1 MCGRY
6 RLTKRRMLEIEQYYE
21 IDELA
26 DLEIWKREY
35 NIPPRE
41 MAPAILEVHGKRR
54 LTVGLWSLMGP
65 WADSLENANR
75 ASTFNAKAETLT
87 DRPAY
92 RNAFLKR
99 RCVVPAE
106 AFYEWVGPKKE
117 RQPLNIARKNGKL
130 LSMAGLFNY
139 WKPAAS
145 QGRPMLTFTV
155 VTTVPSQWMARIH
168 NRMPVI
174 LQDNQIDTWLDL
186 TVSDPHQLGELL
198 RPPPEGFLDCYA
210 VSRQINSVKFDDAEH
225 AKQIALD
232 YAGLLQSE
240 SSNQE

>member
-6 RLTKRRMLEIEQYYE
+6 RLTKRRMLEIENHYG

-41 MAPAILEVHGKRR
+41 MAPVVLESAGKRS
-54 LTVGLWSLMGP
+54 LTAGLWSLMGP
-65 WADSLENANR
+65 WADSLEHANR
-75 ASTFNAKAETLT
+75 SSTFNAKAETLSE
-87 DRPAY
+87 RPAY

-117 RQPLNIARKNGKL
+117 RQPLNIARKDGKL

-155 VTTVPSQWMARIH
+155 ITTAPSRWMARIH

-174 LQDNQIDTWLDL
+174 LQGDQIDAWLDP
-186 TVSDPHQLGELL
+186 TISDPQHLGELL
-198 RPPPEGFLDCYA
+198 KAPPEDFLHCYA
-210 VSRQINSVKFDDAEH
+210 ISSQINSVKFDDPEH
-225 AKQIALD
+225 TKEIAVD
-232 YAGLLQSE
+232 YTGLLQNE

>member
-6 RLTKRRMLEIEQYYE
+6 RLTRRRMLEIEQYYE
-21 IDELA
+21 IE
-26 DLEIWKREY
+26 DLEDLELWKREY

-41 MAPAILEVHGKRR
+41 MVPTVLEAHGKRR
-54 LTVGLWSLMGP
+54 LAAGLWSLLGP
-65 WADSLENANR
+65 WANSLEHANR

-87 DRPAY
+87 NRPAY

-99 RCVVPAE
+99 RCIVPAE

-117 RQPLNIARKNGKL
+117 RQPLNIARADRKL

-139 WKPAAS
+139 WKPAGS

-155 VTTVPSQWMARIH
+155 VTTAPSRWMARIH

-174 LQDNQIDTWLDL
+174 LHDDQIDTWLDSTL
-186 TVSDPHQLGELL
+186 SDARQLGELL
-198 RPPPEGFLDCYA
+198 RAPPEDFLDCYA
-210 VSRQINSVKFDDAEH
+210 ISRQINSVRFDEPEYATE
-225 AKQIALD
+225 IALD
-232 YAGLLQSE
+232 YTRLLRSA
-240 SSNQE
+240 SSNEE

>member
-1 MCGRY
+1 
-6 RLTKRRMLEIEQYYE
+6 MLEIEQYYD

-41 MAPAILEVHGKRR
+41 MAPVVLESDGKRS
-54 LTVGLWSLMGP
+54 LTAGLWSLMGP
-65 WADSLENANR
+65 WADSLEHANR
-75 ASTFNAKAETLT
+75 ASTFNAKAETLSE
-87 DRPAY
+87 RPAY

-99 RCVVPAE
+99 RCIVPAE

-117 RQPLNIARKNGKL
+117 RHPLNIRRADGKL

-139 WKPAAS
+139 WKPTAS

-155 VTTVPSQWMARIH
+155 VTTAPSQWMARSH

-174 LQDNQIDTWLDL
+174 LQDNHIDAWLDP
-186 TVSDPHQLGELL
+186 TISDPQQLGELL
-198 RPPPEGFLDCYA
+198 KAPPEDFLDCYA
-210 VSRQINSVKFDDAEH
+210 ISRQINSVKFDDAEH
-225 AKQIALD
+225 AEEIALD
-232 YAGLLQSE
+232 YAGLLQDE
-240 SSNQE
+240 SSNHE

>member
-1 MCGRY
+1 
-6 RLTKRRMLEIEQYYE
+6 
-21 IDELA
+21 
-26 DLEIWKREY
+26 
-35 NIPPRE
+35 
-41 MAPAILEVHGKRR
+41 
-54 LTVGLWSLMGP
+54 MGP
-65 WADSLENANR
+65 WADSLEHANT

-99 RCVVPAE
+99 RCVLPAE

-117 RQPLNIARKNGKL
+117 RQPLNIARKDRKL

-155 VTTVPSQWMARIH
+155 VTTAPSQWMARIH

-174 LQDNQIDTWLDL
+174 LQDDQIDTWLDP
-186 TVSDPHQLGELL
+186 TVSDPQQLSQLL
-198 RPPPEGFLDCYA
+198 KAPPEDFLDCYP
-210 VSRQINSVKFDDAEH
+210 VSREMNSVREDLPANAER
-225 AKQIALD
+225 IDVDYSALLNN
-232 YAGLLQSE
+232 GPEPSG
-240 SSNQE
+240 

>member
-6 RLTKRRMLEIEQYYE
+6 RLTKRRMLEIEDYYE
-21 IDELA
+21 IDQVE

-41 MAPAILEVHGKRR
+41 MAPVVSESNGKRS
-54 LTVGLWSLMGP
+54 LTAGLWSLMGP
-65 WADSLENANR
+65 WADSLEHANR
-75 ASTFNAKAETLT
+75 ASTFNAKAETLSE
-87 DRPAY
+87 RPAY

-117 RQPLNIARKNGKL
+117 RQPLNVRRADGKL

-139 WKPAAS
+139 WKPTAS

-155 VTTVPSQWMARIH
+155 VTTAPSQWMARIH

-174 LQDNQIDTWLDL
+174 LQDNHIDAWLDP
-186 TVSDPHQLGELL
+186 TISDPQQLGELL
-198 RPPPEGFLDCYA
+198 KAPPEDFLDCYA
-210 VSRQINSVKFDDAEH
+210 ISRQINSVKFDEPEY
-225 AKQIALD
+225 AKEIALD
-232 YAGLLQSE
+232 YRPLLQIE
-240 SSNQE
+240 S

>member
-6 RLTKRRMLEIEQYYE
+6 RLTKRRILEIEDYYE
-21 IDELA
+21 IDQVE

-41 MAPAILEVHGKRR
+41 MARVVLESDGKRS
-54 LTVGLWSLMGP
+54 LMAGLWSLMGP
-65 WADSLENANR
+65 WPESLEKGNQ

-99 RCVVPAE
+99 RCIVPAE

-117 RQPLNIARKNGKL
+117 RQPLNIARKDRKL

-155 VTTVPSQWMARIH
+155 VTTAPSRWMARIH

-174 LQDNQIDTWLDL
+174 LRDDQIDTWLEP
-186 TVSDPHQLGELL
+186 TVSDPPQLGELL
-198 RPPPEGFLDCYA
+198 KAPPEDFLNCYA
-210 VSRQINSVKFDDAEH
+210 ISRQINSVKFDEPEY
-225 AKQIALD
+225 AKEIALD
-232 YAGLLQSE
+232 YTGLLQNE
-240 SSNQE
+240 SSNQG